1 MPNKVTKKAIA
12 YVEKLLKTT
21 PPEDLVNDPELQVP
35 LMHVLYKT
43 NSCGAIADL
52 FTANGIKVSRQYVHK
67 ILMTNPHLAIK
78 QTNTHRV
85 PLRPLTPE
93 KEAEIL
99 KLFDNGCT
107 AQEIAKS
114 LRVGFKRISEVVE
127 SNGRS
132 FSDRPKVID
141 RKVKIGDRFGNWEV
155 VAYAPRGRCLCRDVR
170 NGIEKTVTN
179 QALLLGTS
187 TGCRELA
194 IVGRGANKKRSK

>member
-1 MPNKVTKKAIA
+1 MPKDTKKAIA

-21 PPEDLVNDPELQVP
+21 PPEDLINDPEHQVP
-35 LMHVLYKT
+35 LMHALYKT

-52 FTANGIKVSRQYVHK
+52 FTANGVKVSRQYVHK
-67 ILMTNPHLAIK
+67 VLMETPHLAIK
-78 QTNTHRV
+78 QTNSHRV
-85 PLRPLTPE
+85 PPRPLTPE

-107 AQEIAKS
+107 VQEIAQSVK
-114 LRVGFKRISEVVE
+114 VGNKRILEVVE

-132 FSDRPKVID
+132 FSDRPKVIE
-141 RKVKIGDRFGNWEV
+141 RKVKIGDLFGNWEV

-194 IVGRGANKKRSK
+194 IVGKAAKLKDK